1 MTTPHILPQANRL
14 KPMRELTIY
23 HNKQIVK
30 RLLLTKR
37 VISLGRSRHCD
48 ITLLERTISNLH
60 ALILTDEEFS
70 YIEDQNSTNGIYVNG
85 TKIERCQLKD
95 GDRICMGR
103 FQLTFTYKPL
113 HVNSG
118 DLED

>member
-1 MTTPHILPQANRL
+1 MTNPHIPPQAEQL
-14 KPMRELTIY
+14 EPMRELTIFQ
-23 HNKQIVK
+23 NKQIVK

-37 VISLGRSRHCD
+37 VVSLGRSRHCD

-60 ALILTDEEFS
+60 ALILTDEECS
-70 YIEDQNSTNGIYVNG
+70 YIEDQHSTNGIYVNG
-85 TKIERCQLKD
+85 IRTERCQLQD

-113 HVNSG
+113 HVNS
-118 DLED
+118 DNLED